1 MGIRQS
7 TFTLFSSSRSLLRMN
22 LYFVLCLKDK
32 LSMQKYNSLQ
42 FFRAWHDL
50 GSSVPMASGA
60 MKSGDVNTVVQQLST
75 LATLHSGRGGQQCPP
90 FRAPACCPTP
100 HIQSRILA
108 STGPALLYSHAPG
121 ASSIWPIPIRM
132 STGPDSLP
140 RFLGYQWENFF
151 GLTEIYAYLVH
162 PVGLNI
168 TSETSILCGSTLHWT
183 FSCSRSPL
191 LISAPR
197 LDDLCIQ
204 LVDCIGW

>member
-1 MGIRQS
+1 
-7 TFTLFSSSRSLLRMN
+7 
-22 LYFVLCLKDK
+22 
-32 LSMQKYNSLQ
+32 
-42 FFRAWHDL
+42 
-50 GSSVPMASGA
+50 MASGA

-75 LATLHSGRGGQQCPP
+75 LATLHSGRGVVSNVYLSGLQHV
-90 FRAPACCPTP
+90 AHTP
-100 HIQSRILA
+100 YPVPDTGLYRTSSPLCSCSRGLIHMA
-108 STGPALLYSHAPG
+108 HSYQDVH
-121 ASSIWPIPIRM
+121 W
-132 STGPDSLP
+132 PDSLS

-162 PVGLNI
+162 PVGLNV